1 MNFNCIIKTGL
12 VAVAAMVSLSSF
24 SQDLIARQAPID
36 KKLKT
41 VDSLALQKQIRA
53 EQSEYPALSLYP
65 NWNNQYVHAYGNAI
79 IPETYTIDLTGFH
92 MPTPST
98 KITSPF
104 GPRWRRM
111 HNGLDL
117 KVNIGDT
124 IVAAFDGK
132 VRIVKYERRGYGK
145 YVVIRHDNGL
155 DLKVNIGDTIVAA
168 FDGKVRIVKY
178 ERRGY
183 GKYVVI
189 RHDNGLETIYGH
201 LSKQLVEENQLVKAG
216 EVIGLGGNT
225 GRSTGSHLHFET
237 RFLGI
242 AINPIYMFDFPKQD
256 IVADTYTF
264 RKTKGVRSAG
274 SHDTQVA
281 DGTIRYHKVKSGDT
295 LSRIAKV
302 RGVSVST
309 LCKLNRIKPTTTL
322 RIGQVL
328 RCS

>member
-53 EQSEYPALSLYP
+53 EQSEYPALRLYP
-65 NWNNQYVHAYGNAI
+65 NWNTQYAHAYGNAI
-79 IPETYTIDLTGFH
+79 IPDTYTIDLTGFC

-155 DLKVNIGDTIVAA
+155 
-168 FDGKVRIVKY
+168 
-178 ERRGY
+178 
-183 GKYVVI
+183 
-189 RHDNGLETIYGH
+189 ETVYGH

-242 AINPIYMFDFPKQD
+242 PINPALMFDFEKQD
-256 IVADTYTF
+256 IVADSYTF
-264 RKTKGVRSAG
+264 QKTKGSSGTARSMASG
-274 SHDTQVA
+274 E
-281 DGTIRYHKVKSGDT
+281 GLFYKVKKGDT
-295 LSRIAKV
+295 LGRIAARQGTSIDK
-302 RGVSVST
+302 
-309 LCKLNRIKPTTTL
+309 LCKLNRITRKTIL
-322 RIGQVL
+322 RPGQVL

>member
-79 IPETYTIDLTGFH
+79 IPDTYTIDLTGFH

-155 DLKVNIGDTIVAA
+155 
-168 FDGKVRIVKY
+168 
-178 ERRGY
+178 
-183 GKYVVI
+183 
-189 RHDNGLETIYGH
+189 ETVYGH

-264 RKTKGVRSAG
+264 RRTQGSKRAG
-274 SHDTQVA
+274 SHDTQVS

-295 LSRIAKV
+295 LSRIAKL

>member
-1 MNFNCIIKTGL
+1 MNFSIIKTGL

-79 IPETYTIDLTGFH
+79 IPDTYTIDLTGFH

-155 DLKVNIGDTIVAA
+155 
-168 FDGKVRIVKY
+168 
-178 ERRGY
+178 
-183 GKYVVI
+183 
-189 RHDNGLETIYGH
+189 ETVYGH

-264 RKTKGVRSAG
+264 RKAKGVKRAG

-295 LSRIAKV
+295 LSRIAKL

>member
-1 MNFNCIIKTGL
+1 MI
-12 VAVAAMVSLSSF
+12 AAAAMISLNSF

-36 KKLKT
+36 KKLKS
-41 VDSLALQKQIRA
+41 VDSLALQRQIRA

-65 NWNNQYVHAYGNAI
+65 NWSNQYVHAYGKEVI
-79 IPETYTIDLTGFH
+79 IPESYTIDLTGFH
-92 MPTPST
+92 MPIPST
-98 KITSPF
+98 RITSPF

-132 VRIVKYERRGYGK
+132 VRIVR
-145 YVVIRHDNGL
+145 
-155 DLKVNIGDTIVAA
+155 
-168 FDGKVRIVKY
+168 Y

-242 AINPIYMFDFPKQD
+242 AINPALMFDFPKQD

-264 RKTKGVRSAG
+264 KKTKGYQRAAG
-274 SHDTQVA
+274 SHDTQLA
-281 DGTIRYHKVKSGDT
+281 SDGTIRYHKVKSGDT
-295 LSRIAKV
+295 LSRIAKL
-302 RGVSVST
+302 RGVSIST
-309 LCKLNRIKPTTTL
+309 LCKLNRITTKTIL
-322 RIGQVL
+322 RPGQVL

>member
-1 MNFNCIIKTGL
+1 MNFSIIKTGL

-36 KKLKT
+36 KKLKS

-79 IPETYTIDLTGFH
+79 IPDTYTIDLTGFH

-155 DLKVNIGDTIVAA
+155 
-168 FDGKVRIVKY
+168 
-178 ERRGY
+178 
-183 GKYVVI
+183 
-189 RHDNGLETIYGH
+189 ETVYGH

-264 RKTKGVRSAG
+264 RKAIGVKRAG

-295 LSRIAKV
+295 LSRIAKL

>member
-79 IPETYTIDLTGFH
+79 IPDTYTIDLTGFH

-155 DLKVNIGDTIVAA
+155 
-168 FDGKVRIVKY
+168 
-178 ERRGY
+178 
-183 GKYVVI
+183 
-189 RHDNGLETIYGH
+189 ETVYGH

-242 AINPIYMFDFPKQD
+242 AINPIYMFDFAKQD

-264 RKTKGVRSAG
+264 RRTQGSKRAG

-295 LSRIAKV
+295 LSRIAKL

>member
-79 IPETYTIDLTGFH
+79 IPDTYTIDLTGFH

-155 DLKVNIGDTIVAA
+155 
-168 FDGKVRIVKY
+168 
-178 ERRGY
+178 
-183 GKYVVI
+183 
-189 RHDNGLETIYGH
+189 ETVYGH

-256 IVADTYTF
+256 IVANTYTF
-264 RKTKGVRSAG
+264 RRTQGSKRAG

-295 LSRIAKV
+295 LSRIAKL

>member
-36 KKLKT
+36 KKLKS

-79 IPETYTIDLTGFH
+79 IPDTYTIDLTGFH

-155 DLKVNIGDTIVAA
+155 
-168 FDGKVRIVKY
+168 
-178 ERRGY
+178 
-183 GKYVVI
+183 
-189 RHDNGLETIYGH
+189 ETVYGH

-242 AINPIYMFDFPKQD
+242 AINPIYMFDFQKQD

-264 RKTKGVRSAG
+264 RRTQGSKRAG

-295 LSRIAKV
+295 LSRIAKL

>member
-12 VAVAAMVSLSSF
+12 VAVATMVSLSSF

-79 IPETYTIDLTGFH
+79 IPDTYTIDLTGFH

-155 DLKVNIGDTIVAA
+155 
-168 FDGKVRIVKY
+168 
-178 ERRGY
+178 
-183 GKYVVI
+183 
-189 RHDNGLETIYGH
+189 ETVYGH

-256 IVADTYTF
+256 IVDDTYTF
-264 RKTKGVRSAG
+264 RRTQGSSKRAG

-295 LSRIAKV
+295 LSRIAKL

>member
-1 MNFNCIIKTGL
+1 MIA
-12 VAVAAMVSLSSF
+12 AVAMVSLNSF

-53 EQSEYPALSLYP
+53 EQAEYPALSLYP
-65 NWNNQYVHAYGNAI
+65 NWSNQYVHAYGKDVV

-98 KITSPF
+98 RITSPF

-155 DLKVNIGDTIVAA
+155 
-168 FDGKVRIVKY
+168 
-178 ERRGY
+178 
-183 GKYVVI
+183 
-189 RHDNGLETIYGH
+189 ETVYGH

-264 RKTKGVRSAG
+264 RKAKGVKRAG

-295 LSRIAKV
+295 LSRIAKL

>member
-1 MNFNCIIKTGL
+1 MNFNCIKTVL
-12 VAVAAMVSLSSF
+12 LAATAMISLNSF

-36 KKLKT
+36 KKLKL

-53 EQSEYPALSLYP
+53 EQSAYPALSLYP
-65 NWNNQYVHAYGNAI
+65 NWNNQYVHAYGKDAI
-79 IPETYTIDLTGFH
+79 IPDSYTINLTGFC

-98 KITSPF
+98 RITSPF

-117 KVNIGDT
+117 KVN
-124 IVAAFDGK
+124 V
-132 VRIVKYERRGYGK
+132 
-145 YVVIRHDNGL
+145 
-155 DLKVNIGDTIVAA
+155 GDTIVAA

-189 RHDNGLETIYGH
+189 RHDNGLETVYGH
-201 LSKQLVEENQLVKAG
+201 LSAQLVEPNQLVKAG

-242 AINPIYMFDFPKQD
+242 AINPVYLFDFPNQD

-264 RKTKGVRSAG
+264 RKIRGLERAG
-274 SHDTQVA
+274 SHDDAELA
-281 DGTIRYHKVKSGDT
+281 DNQDNAAIKYHKVKSGDT
-295 LSRIAKV
+295 LGRIASK
-302 RGVSVST
+302 RGVSIDR
-309 LCKLNRIKPTTTL
+309 LCKLNRITRKTTL

>member
-132 VRIVKYERRGYGK
+132 G
-145 YVVIRHDNGL
+145 
-155 DLKVNIGDTIVAA
+155 
-168 FDGKVRIVKY
+168 RIVKY

-189 RHDNGLETIYGH
+189 RHDNGLETVYGH

-242 AINPIYMFDFPKQD
+242 AINPVYMFDFPKQD

-264 RKTKGVRSAG
+264 RKTKGVKRAG

-295 LSRIAKV
+295 LSRIAKL

>member
-79 IPETYTIDLTGFH
+79 IPDTYTIDLTGFH

-124 IVAAFDGK
+124 IVAAFDG
-132 VRIVKYERRGYGK
+132 
-145 YVVIRHDNGL
+145 N
-155 DLKVNIGDTIVAA
+155 
-168 FDGKVRIVKY
+168 VRIVKY

-189 RHDNGLETIYGH
+189 RHDNGLETVYGH

-264 RKTKGVRSAG
+264 RRTQGSKRAG

-295 LSRIAKV
+295 LSRIAKL

>member
-1 MNFNCIIKTGL
+1 MNFNYIIKTGL
-12 VAVAAMVSLSSF
+12 VAVTAMVSLSSF

-36 KKLKT
+36 KKLKS

-155 DLKVNIGDTIVAA
+155 
-168 FDGKVRIVKY
+168 
-178 ERRGY
+178 
-183 GKYVVI
+183 
-189 RHDNGLETIYGH
+189 ETVYGH

-242 AINPIYMFDFPKQD
+242 AINPVYMFDFPKQD

-264 RKTKGVRSAG
+264 RKTKGVKRAG

-281 DGTIRYHKVKSGDT
+281 DGAIRYHKVKSGDT
-295 LSRIAKV
+295 LSRIAKL

>member
-1 MNFNCIIKTGL
+1 MNFSIIKTGL

-36 KKLKT
+36 KKLKSI
-41 VDSLALQKQIRA
+41 DSLALQKQIRA

-79 IPETYTIDLTGFH
+79 IPDTYTIDLTGFH

-155 DLKVNIGDTIVAA
+155 
-168 FDGKVRIVKY
+168 
-178 ERRGY
+178 
-183 GKYVVI
+183 
-189 RHDNGLETIYGH
+189 ETVYGH

-264 RKTKGVRSAG
+264 RKAKGVKRAG

-295 LSRIAKV
+295 LSRIAKL

>member
-1 MNFNCIIKTGL
+1 MDFNCIIKTGL

-155 DLKVNIGDTIVAA
+155 
-168 FDGKVRIVKY
+168 
-178 ERRGY
+178 
-183 GKYVVI
+183 
-189 RHDNGLETIYGH
+189 ETVYGH

-264 RKTKGVRSAG
+264 RKTKSVKRAG

-281 DGTIRYHKVKSGDT
+281 DGAIRYHKVKSGDT
-295 LSRIAKV
+295 LSRIAKL

>member
-124 IVAAFDGK
+124 IVS
-132 VRIVKYERRGYGK
+132 
-145 YVVIRHDNGL
+145 
-155 DLKVNIGDTIVAA
+155 A

-216 EVIGLGGNT
+216 EPIGLGGNT

-264 RKTKGVRSAG
+264 RKTKGVKRAG

-295 LSRIAKV
+295 LSRIAKL